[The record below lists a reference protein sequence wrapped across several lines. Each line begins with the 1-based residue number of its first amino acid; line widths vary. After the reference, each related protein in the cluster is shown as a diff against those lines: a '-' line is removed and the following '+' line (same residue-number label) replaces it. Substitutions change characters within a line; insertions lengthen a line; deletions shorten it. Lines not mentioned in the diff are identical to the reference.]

1 MKIKV
6 SSTSALVLGLAALS
20 TWYALYEKKYRV
32 DQANLEKEAKNLVS
46 ISKDNIQE
54 LEITHSS
61 GEKFALKKT
70 GTTWSLN
77 SPLQDQADE
86 GTLNSLLSTLT
97 SAQEERTIEENPAD
111 LDVYGLKQ
119 PAVTLRITQDVN
131 RTEDLFLGNPT
142 QVGSSVYVKTSKK
155 PAVVKTNKSLLS
167 ALQKSAFELRNK
179 KLVPIPVDAA
189 QEIEI
194 QNSTGHYILKFSEKK
209 QWLLARDGSPVN
221 SQAWSKTL
229 NALLD
234 AKATAVVS
242 EQADSKKYGL
252 DRPQVK
258 VWISTGAEG
267 VRHQVWFSQVA
278 SRTFAKR
285 EDKPFIYE
293 INSGLLK
300 ELSQS
305 AEAFR
310 DTHIVS
316 FNRFAVQ
323 KIKIKKGEVVTEFV
337 KDGAAWKLANGKP
350 EEKVD
355 ASKVEAMLTQ
365 IQDAQLKQ
373 WVSSGTP
380 GFSPQLSV
388 EIFENQNN
396 QEVLSAQFD
405 LAAPQGNELLGKSS
419 WHKLAWKVGVQALNL
434 VTTDKTSFFEKS

>member
-1 MKIKV
+1 M
-6 SSTSALVLGLAALS
+6 
-20 TWYALYEKKYRV
+20 
-32 DQANLEKEAKNLVS
+32 
-46 ISKDNIQE
+46 
-54 LEITHSS
+54 
-61 GEKFALKKT
+61 
-70 GTTWSLN
+70 
-77 SPLQDQADE
+77 
-86 GTLNSLLSTLT
+86 
-97 SAQEERTIEENPAD
+97 
-111 LDVYGLKQ
+111 
-119 PAVTLRITQDVN
+119 
-131 RTEDLFLGNPT
+131 
-142 QVGSSVYVKTSKK
+142 
-155 PAVVKTNKSLLS
+155 
-167 ALQKSAFELRNK
+167 
-179 KLVPIPVDAA
+179 
-189 QEIEI
+189 
-194 QNSTGHYILKFSEKK
+194 
-209 QWLLARDGSPVN
+209 
-221 SQAWSKTL
+221 
-229 NALLD
+229 
-234 AKATAVVS
+234 
-242 EQADSKKYGL
+242 
-252 DRPQVK
+252 
-258 VWISTGAEG
+258 WISTGAEG

>member
-20 TWYALYEKKYRV
+20 TWYVLYEKKYRV
-32 DQANLEKEAKNLVS
+32 EQANQEKEAKNLVS
-46 ISKDNIQE
+46 ISKESIQE
-54 LEITHSS
+54 LEISHSS
-61 GEKFALKKT
+61 GEKFHLKKT
-70 GTTWSLN
+70 GTPWSLIA
-77 SPLQDQADE
+77 PLEDQADE

-97 SAQEERTIEENPAD
+97 SAQEERTVDENPAD
-111 LDVYGLKQ
+111 LEVYGLKQ
-119 PAVTLRITQDVN
+119 PAVTLRITQDAN
-131 RTEDLFLGNPT
+131 HTEDLFLGSPT
-142 QVGSSVYVKTSKK
+142 QVGSSVYLKTSKK
-155 PAVVKTNKSLLS
+155 PGVMKTNKSLLS

-179 KLVPIPVDAA
+179 KLVPIPMDAA

-194 QNSTGHYILKFSEKK
+194 QNATGHYILKFSEKK
-209 QWLLARDGSPVN
+209 QWLLARDGSNVN

-258 VWISTGAEG
+258 VWISAGTEGA
-267 VRHQVWFSQVA
+267 RHQVWLSQTGGK
-278 SRTFAKR
+278 TFAKR

-293 INSGLLK
+293 VNPGLLK

-305 AEAFR
+305 AEAFK
-310 DTHIVS
+310 DMHIVS

-323 KIKIKKGEVVTEFV
+323 KIKIKKGEAVTEFI
-337 KDGAAWKLANGKP
+337 KDGAGWKLANGKP

-355 ASKVEAMLTQ
+355 AGKVEAMLTQ

-373 WVSSGTP
+373 WISSGTP

-388 EIFENQNN
+388 EVFENQNN
-396 QEVLSAQFD
+396 QEVLSAQFEV
-405 LAAPQGNELLGKSS
+405 AAPQGNDLVGKSS
-419 WHKLAWKVGVQALNL
+419 WHKLAWKIGVQALNL
-434 VTTDKTSFFEKS
+434 VTPDKTSFFEKS